1 MRFYEIQSGVRMPA
15 SNEESDLIESIL
27 ETGKLLNDDLDM
39 RQQEVARKLV
49 SRGLLERI
57 FIDKKMYFKFNEV

>member
-1 MRFYEIQSGVRMPA
+1 MRFYELNTGYRMPA
-15 SNEESDLIESIL
+15 SNEESDLIESAI
-27 ETGKLLNDDLDM
+27 EKGKLLNDELDY

-57 FIDKKMYFKFNEV
+57 FIDKKMYFMFNEV